1 MAIGR
6 GAGFVGVKPGS
17 GAGKTQFV
25 VTVGVGGGAI
35 SQAQIDGIVN
45 GLASGASLQNST
57 AQPEQFTVIG
67 VETAFTPA
75 SSTDCQLLVEGGEAP
90 STTTGEY
97 FASATLSNTA
107 TFEAQQ

>member
-35 SQAQIDGIVN
+35 SQSQIDGIVN

-57 AQPEQFTVIG
+57 AQPEQYTILG

-75 SSTDCQLLVEGGEAP
+75 SSTDCQLLIEGGEAP
-90 STTTGEY
+90 SNTTGEY
-97 FASATLSNTA
+97 FANNTLTVV
-107 TFEAQQ
+107 AQFGDEE

>member
-17 GAGKTQFV
+17 GSGKTTFV
-25 VTVGVGGGAI
+25 IDVGVGGGAI

-45 GLASGASLQNST
+45 GLTTGVTLQNPST
-57 AQPEQFTVIG
+57 ETEAYTVIG
-67 VETAFTPA
+67 IETAFTPA
-75 SSTDCQLLVEGGEAP
+75 SSTDCQILIEGGEAP

-97 FASATLSNTA
+97 FANATLTVV
-107 TFEAQQ
+107 AQFGDEE

>member
-35 SQAQIDGIVN
+35 SQSQIDGIVN
-45 GLASGASLQNST
+45 GLASGASLVTGAS
-57 AQPEQFTVIG
+57 QPEAYTVIG
-67 VETAFTPA
+67 VENAFTPA
-75 SSTDCQLLVEGGEAP
+75 SSTDCQLLIEGGGNP
-90 STTTGEY
+90 STTTGDY
-97 FASATLSNTA
+97 FASNTLTIVA
-107 TFEAQQ
+107 KFGDEE